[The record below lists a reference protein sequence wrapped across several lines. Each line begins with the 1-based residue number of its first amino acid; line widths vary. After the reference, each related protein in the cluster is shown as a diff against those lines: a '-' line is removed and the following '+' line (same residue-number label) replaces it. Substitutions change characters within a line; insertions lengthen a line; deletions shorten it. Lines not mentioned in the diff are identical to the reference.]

1 MMFEGLLHA
10 IGMIFQI
17 SLLDLILSGDNA
29 LVIALACRG
38 LPANQVKQAVMIG
51 TGGAIVLR
59 VLLTT
64 LAGWLLLAPFLKLI
78 GAGLLIVIA
87 IRLLIEE
94 QADDEGDSVE
104 ITPTTLSGAVTT
116 VLVADLVMSMDNVV
130 GLAAVAQGSIFYLV
144 LGLLLSVPLL
154 MFGSLQITRL
164 LQRQPFLVSVGGALL
179 GYVAGDIAVS
189 DPAVVGWVN
198 TQSPAL
204 NVIVPLL
211 CAAFVVLQARI
222 IRRQRTWVPKPAP
235 KRLRAP
241 LVSESIPPN
250 VVAEVA
256 HDSVLIVAVDAPS
269 ETVHAGATSSAES
282 SAPAPDPVDAAVVL
296 ASADPVQAQPEAP
309 AVARSVPAA
318 APDRARPAFGGRAQI
333 LVGLGAIGLVS
344 WFLYSFIGS
353 IAGGLLPKPVA
364 DSAYVCPGSIATI
377 FYRPGGSTIRIVTGN
392 GEAAGYVSL
401 EDILWDNPPVAAVDL
416 HLTPPSQIEK
426 TSSNVVTLSGGSFPQ
441 IQCVR
446 DH

>member
-94 QADDEGDSVE
+94 QPDDESDSVE
-104 ITPTTLSGAVTT
+104 NTPTTLFGAVTT

-154 MFGSLQITRL
+154 MFGSVQITRL
-164 LQRQPFLVSVGGALL
+164 LHRQPFLVSVGGALL

-204 NVIVPLL
+204 NTMVPLL

-222 IRRQRTWVPKPAP
+222 IHRQRATVAKPAP
-235 KRLRAP
+235 KLRRAP
-241 LVSESIPPN
+241 PASESIAAS

-256 HDSVLIVAVDAPS
+256 RDSVLIVAVDALTERAS
-269 ETVHAGATSSAES
+269 VGATSSAES
-282 SAPAPDPVDAAVVL
+282 SATAPSTGGAEWVL
-296 ASADPVQAQPEAP
+296 ASVNPVQDKPEAA
-309 AVARSVPAA
+309 AVARSVPAEV
-318 APDRARPAFGGRAQI
+318 PDRGRRVFGGRVQI
-333 LVGLGAIGLVS
+333 LVGLGAISLVS
-344 WFLYSFIGS
+344 WVLYSFIGS
-353 IAGGLLPKPVA
+353 IAGGLLPRPVA
-364 DSAYVCPGSIATI
+364 DSAYVCPGAIATVY
-377 FYRPGGSTIRIVTGN
+377 YRPGGSAIRIVTGN

-401 EDILWDNPPVAAVDL
+401 KKILWENPAAAVSAL
-416 HLTPPSQIEK
+416 HLTPPSEIEK
-426 TSSNVVTLSGGSFPQ
+426 TNSNVVTLSGGSFSQ
-441 IQCVR
+441 IQCARV
-446 DH
+446 H

>member
-17 SLLDLILSGDNA
+17 SVLDLILSGDNA

-94 QADDEGDSVE
+94 QADDDNSPVE
-104 ITPTTLSGAVTT
+104 MIPTTLSGAVTT
-116 VLVADLVMSMDNVV
+116 VLIADLVMSMDNVV

-222 IRRQRTWVPKPAP
+222 IRQQRRWVPKPAP
-235 KRLRAP
+235 KLRRAP
-241 LVSESIPPN
+241 PAESIPTS
-250 VVAEVA
+250 VDAEVA
-256 HDSVLIVAVDAPS
+256 HDSVLIVAADAPS
-269 ETVHAGATSSAES
+269 ETVHTGATHFAES
-282 SAPAPDPVDAAVVL
+282 SAPARSPVDAVVVL
-296 ASADPVQAQPEAP
+296 ASADPVEAEPEAP

-318 APDRARPAFGGRAQI
+318 VPDRARPAFGGRAQI

-364 DSAYVCPGSIATI
+364 DSAYVCPGAIATI

-416 HLTPPSQIEK
+416 HLTPPNQIEK
-426 TSSNVVTLSGGSFPQ
+426 TSNNVVTLSGGSFSQ

-446 DH
+446 AH